1 MSKRRIRTAEPTRAS
16 LREMPEVRDW
26 SRARRGYWAGKLRMG
41 MGRTLEPE
49 LAKAFPDDE
58 SVNAAL
64 RVVLA
69 AAKAVSKKRRS
80 SSAA

>member
-1 MSKRRIRTAEPTRAS
+1 MSAKRTKPSAEPSAAS

-26 SRARRGYWAGKLRMG
+26 SRARRGYWAGRLHRG
-41 MGRTLEPE
+41 TARHLEPD

-64 RVVLA
+64 RVVLE
-69 AAKAVSKKRRS
+69 AAKAATRKRKTK
-80 SSAA
+80 AA